1 MSTQIRISAKNL
13 GELGLPNF
21 CPRCFWI
28 KLKLSNK
35 LPFQIFP
42 GIFNSID
49 LYTKDVIHSFFD
61 MNGRFPI
68 WLEGLGEIVNY
79 QKTPHYS
86 KFNIVDE
93 ENNILLT
100 GTPDAIFQKKRR
112 LLSYSGLQDCKYTE
126 TQDALLPIY
135 EVQLNGYAVIGNQR
149 GLNPVTDLALIY
161 FEPVT
166 HHEAACD
173 SVNCSDNG
181 FLMHF
186 HAHIKKVELNPTKIT
201 KLLSATRE
209 IFELEGPPNGREGC
223 NDCGLLD
230 GMLRLL

>member
-1 MSTQIRISAKNL
+1 M
-13 GELGLPNF
+13 
-21 CPRCFWI
+21 
-28 KLKLSNK
+28 KLSNK

-61 MNGRFPI
+61 MNGKFPI
-68 WLEGLGEIVNY
+68 WLEELGEIVNY
-79 QKTPHYS
+79 QKPPHYS
-86 KFNIVDE
+86 KFNILDE

-100 GTPDAIFQKKRR
+100 GTPDAIFQKKDG
-112 LLSYSGLQDCKYTE
+112 SYLIADYKTAKYTE

-135 EVQLNGYAVIGNQR
+135 EVQLNGYAVIGNKR

-166 HHEAACD
+166 QHEAACD
-173 SVNCSDNG
+173 STNCSDNG

-186 HAHIKKVELNPTKIT
+186 HAYIKKVELNPTKIT

-209 IFELEGPPNGREGC
+209 LFDLEGPPNGREGC

-230 GMLRLL
+230 RMLGLL